1 MDQEAKWENIISNIK
16 EHRDV
21 DWKVY
26 ETSNKGTLLEP
37 RSLRREEWPTR
48 HHVSSMG
55 MGVWREAWIGGPQK
69 CHGYRKWYLMKG
81 IIYKIYPREGGI
93 HAFQTPFII
102 QEHGD
107 ERNLK
112 DELLLSNP
120 GIFSSA
126 KSMHNQKNDYNKRTS
141 IPFVYESTSP
151 KYHEPIK
158 DWDVDD
164 NYNPSILEWVDENY
178 IRNFVYDDA

>member
-1 MDQEAKWENIISNIK
+1 
-16 EHRDV
+16 
-21 DWKVY
+21 
-26 ETSNKGTLLEP
+26 
-37 RSLRREEWPTR
+37 
-48 HHVSSMG
+48 
-55 MGVWREAWIGGPQK
+55 
-69 CHGYRKWYLMKG
+69 MKG

-107 ERNLK
+107 EKNLK

-141 IPFVYESTSP
+141 IPFVYGSTSP

-164 NYNPSILEWVDENY
+164 NYNPSILELGG
-178 IRNFVYDDA
+178 